1 MERGRIVKSDT
12 DNRRQN
18 IIKHLIR
25 EKMKVLSDFN
35 ICSKNDEN
43 MIKKLEEV
51 ICNNPE
57 KDPRHVLDYYC
68 RPMIQAKANS
78 WL

>member
-1 MERGRIVKSDT
+1 
-12 DNRRQN
+12 
-18 IIKHLIR
+18 
-25 EKMKVLSDFN
+25 MKVLSDFN
-35 ICSKNDEN
+35 ICRNNDEN

-51 ICNNPE
+51 IRNNPE
-57 KDPRHVLDYYC
+57 KDPRYVLDYYC

>member
-1 MERGRIVKSDT
+1 MKRDAGKRGQNTIVK
-12 DNRRQN
+12 Q
-18 IIKHLIR
+18 LIR
-25 EKMKVLSDFN
+25 NKMKVLSDFN

-51 ICNNPE
+51 ISNNPE
-57 KDPRHVLDYYC
+57 KDPRHVLDHYC
-68 RPMIQAKANS
+68 RPMIQAKVNS

>member
-1 MERGRIVKSDT
+1 
-12 DNRRQN
+12 
-18 IIKHLIR
+18 
-25 EKMKVLSDFN
+25 MKVLSDFN

-51 ICNNPE
+51 ISNNPE

-68 RPMIQAKANS
+68 RPMIQAKVNS

>member
-1 MERGRIVKSDT
+1 MKRDT
-12 DNRRQN
+12 GNRRQN
-18 IIKHLIR
+18 IIKYLIR

-35 ICSKNDEN
+35 ICRKNDEN

-57 KDPRHVLDYYC
+57 KDPRYVLDYYC

>member
-1 MERGRIVKSDT
+1 MKRDAGKRG
-12 DNRRQN
+12 QN
-18 IIKHLIR
+18 TIAKQLIR
-25 EKMKVLSDFN
+25 NKMKVLSDFN

-51 ICNNPE
+51 ISNNPE

-68 RPMIQAKANS
+68 RPMIQAKVNS

>member
-1 MERGRIVKSDT
+1 MKRDAGKRG
-12 DNRRQN
+12 QN
-18 IIKHLIR
+18 TIIKYLIR
-25 EKMKVLSDFN
+25 NKMRVLSDFN

-51 ICNNPE
+51 ISNNPE
-57 KDPRHVLDYYC
+57 KDPRPVLDYYC
-68 RPMIQAKANS
+68 RTMTQAKVNS

>member
-12 DNRRQN
+12 GNRRQN

-35 ICSKNDEN
+35 ICGKNDEN

-51 ICNNPE
+51 IRNNPE
-57 KDPRHVLDYYC
+57 KDPRYVLDYYC
-68 RPMIQAKANS
+68 RPMIQAKVNS

>member
-12 DNRRQN
+12 GNRRQN

-35 ICSKNDEN
+35 ICGKNDEN

-51 ICNNPE
+51 IRNNPE
-57 KDPRHVLDYYC
+57 KDPRYVLDYYW
-68 RPMIQAKANS
+68 RTMIQAKANS

>member
-1 MERGRIVKSDT
+1 
-12 DNRRQN
+12 
-18 IIKHLIR
+18 
-25 EKMKVLSDFN
+25 MKILSDFN
-35 ICSKNDEN
+35 ICRKNDEN

-51 ICNNPE
+51 IRNNPE

>member
-1 MERGRIVKSDT
+1 MKRDAGKRGQNTIVK
-12 DNRRQN
+12 Q
-18 IIKHLIR
+18 LIR
-25 EKMKVLSDFN
+25 NKMKVLSDFN

-51 ICNNPE
+51 ISNNPE

-68 RPMIQAKANS
+68 RPMIQAKVNS

>member
-35 ICSKNDEN
+35 ICRNNDEN

-51 ICNNPE
+51 IRNNPE
-57 KDPRHVLDYYC
+57 KDPRYVLDYYC